1 MWWRERERDENRAY
15 RENTEVRTECYS
27 EIIELHVLS
36 CCVDTPRAWSE
47 RAWRVRGA
55 YFIRRVAVRTLCRCR
70 LSDRVGELPTKMT
83 LSDHD
88 DATQVLRVRSALP
101 STLHALIYKC
111 SSSSCSP
118 GCPRPAASL

>member
-1 MWWRERERDENRAY
+1 MEGCLAAARMRRTRSDMWWRERERERERDENRAY

-55 YFIRRVAVRTLCRCR
+55 YYY
-70 LSDRVGELPTKMT
+70 G
-83 LSDHD
+83 
-88 DATQVLRVRSALP
+88 
-101 STLHALIYKC
+101 
-111 SSSSCSP
+111 
-118 GCPRPAASL
+118 AASVDSTPSS

>member
-36 CCVDTPRAWSE
+36 CCVDTPRAWE

-55 YFIRRVAVRTLCRCR
+55 YYYGAARRFD
-70 LSDRVGELPTKMT
+70 SNK
-83 LSDHD
+83 
-88 DATQVLRVRSALP
+88 
-101 STLHALIYKC
+101 
-111 SSSSCSP
+111 
-118 GCPRPAASL
+118 